1 MIKEF
6 DKRKSIEEVEEGKI
20 LQPKFDS
27 NNLIPVITVDISNKE
42 ILMHGYM
49 NQEAFRLSMQ
59 TKVAHYWSRSRKCI
73 WKKGETSGLI
83 QNIKEIKIDD
93 DQDCVIFEVE
103 LLGLKASCHVGYK
116 SCFYRKLTSGED
128 EYIDKLEFTEKEKVF
143 DPKEIYGNAPNPT
156 KL

>member
-83 QNIKEIKIDD
+83 QN
-93 DQDCVIFEVE
+93 CVIFEVE